1 MKKILICLFC
11 LCLTGC
17 IVSNEDFN
25 KTCTKVKKTENLKDT
40 MSIYVTYDNEDVV
53 KEAVVTKTYKALND
67 EGKTI
72 LNDIKESATS
82 FNEKYAGNDNI
93 KITVSKDE
101 DDVWQLKYYL
111 DVPNLDSDILN
122 EFMLRQNSVR
132 FFNKM
137 RDQNIECK

>member
-53 KEAVVTKTYKALND
+53 KEAIVTKTYKALND
-67 EGKTI
+67 EGKSI
-72 LNDIKESATS
+72 LKDIKESAIS

-101 DDVWQLKYYL
+101 DDKWQLKYYL
-111 DVPNLDSDILN
+111 TVSKLSEDILD
-122 EFMLRQNSVR
+122 EFKIKQNSIK

-137 RDQNIECK
+137 RDENIECK

>member
-111 DVPNLDSDILN
+111 DVPNLDSDIVN
-122 EFMLRQNSVR
+122 EFILRQNSVR